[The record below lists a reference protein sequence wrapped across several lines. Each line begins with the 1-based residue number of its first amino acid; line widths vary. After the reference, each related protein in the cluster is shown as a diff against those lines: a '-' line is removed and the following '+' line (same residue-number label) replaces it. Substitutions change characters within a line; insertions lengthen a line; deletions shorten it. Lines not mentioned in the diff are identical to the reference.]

1 MVLGGVDTFAQS
13 QYLFK
18 NPVINSMTDFVP
30 AGLAVQQPLVL
41 VVRKDLPV
49 NNLKEFVDYVKVNQ
63 AKMTFGS
70 AGVGAAPHLACYM
83 VTAAI
88 GATAVTHVP
97 YRSSAPALQ
106 DLIAGTIDYYCPVS
120 VAAMPLIA
128 NKSAKVLAVLTASH
142 RRCSRSC
149 RPRPS
154 RGSTWWTADTGWD
167 CSCPRVRRRAW

>member
-1 MVLGGVDTFAQS
+1 
-13 QYLFK
+13 
-18 NPVINSMTDFVP
+18 
-30 AGLAVQQPLVL
+30 
-41 VVRKDLPV
+41 
-49 NNLKEFVDYVKVNQ
+49 
-63 AKMTFGS
+63 MTFGS

-128 NKSAKVLAVLTASH
+128 NKSAKVLAVLT
-142 RRCSRSC
+142 RERS
-149 RPRPS
+149 PLFPDLP
-154 RGSTWWTADTGWD
+154 TAAEQGLNVVDGYYWMGLFLPKGAPEGVVTTLNRAIGAMLDT
-167 CSCPRVRRRAW
+167 PAVRRG